1 MGNRISSEV
10 NLKFDNLTK
19 ILNECHD
26 CFNELDKVSARADNL
41 SNLIKANYQLD
52 DMLGLIKAKEDID
65 NNISKYKHFIK
76 DIIINN
82 NVQIIDEP
90 TGQDY

>member
-10 NLKFDNLTK
+10 NLKFDNLTE
-19 ILNECHD
+19 ILKECQD
-26 CFNELDKVSARADNL
+26 CFNELDKVSARANNL
-41 SNLIKANYQLD
+41 LNLIKANYQLD
-52 DMLGLIKAKEDID
+52 NMLGLIKAKEDID
-65 NNISKYKHFIK
+65 NNIIKYKHFIK

>member
-1 MGNRISSEV
+1 MGSRIISEV
-10 NLKFDNLTK
+10 NFKFDNLTK

-26 CFNELDKVSARADNL
+26 CFHELDKVSARVDNL
-41 SNLIKANYQLD
+41 LNLIKANYQVD
-52 DMLGLIKAKEDID
+52 DMLALIKAKEDID
-65 NNISKYKHFIK
+65 NNISKYKQFTK

-82 NVQIIDEP
+82 NIQIIDEP

>member
-10 NLKFDNLTK
+10 NLKFDNLTE
-19 ILNECHD
+19 ILKECQD

-41 SNLIKANYQLD
+41 LNLIKANYQLD
-52 DMLGLIKAKEDID
+52 NMLGLIKAKEDID
-65 NNISKYKHFIK
+65 NNIIKYKHFIK

-82 NVQIIDEP
+82 KVQIIDEP
-90 TGQDY
+90 TSQDY

>member
-1 MGNRISSEV
+1 MGDRISSEV

-26 CFNELDKVSARADNL
+26 CFNDLDKVSARADNL
-41 SNLIKANYQLD
+41 LNLIKANYQLD
-52 DMLGLIKAKEDID
+52 NMLGLIKAKEDID

-90 TGQDY
+90 AGQHY